1 MGPIV
6 GKSTFL
12 RASRRVALAGIAAAG
27 LSIVMNGCNHTNVR
41 MSKESL
47 SEIRRIEINPSVAIP
62 DKPVVDGAV
71 DVRSNLILGLLTGS
85 SPQPRN
91 VGYEFGAY
99 MDKHGIK
106 MDQIVLRTFRRYL
119 EEQGYFELRED
130 GDATLELAV
139 FRYGFGT
146 PAFDITKNMRSPEL
160 HISATLRSKDST
172 VLSSRHEF
180 LMRGSEF
187 THAHS
192 IQALWGNPRLVERSL
207 EEASCVITY
216 LLLSELHPARPSS
229 DGSPGDEPGGPVC
242 DPVVHIESAI
252 ECKPGVGC
260 VNHKTETWEFRPSR
274 NPKDLRGMCA
284 PDVGCADQ

>member
-1 MGPIV
+1 MLAVPSDGASLTISAVPNRGGFPMKSIA

-85 SPQPRN
+85 SSQPRN

-146 PAFDITKNMRSPEL
+146 PAFDITKNQRNPEL
-160 HISATLRSKDST
+160 FMTATLRSDDST
-172 VLSSRHEF
+172 VLWKKGDF
-180 LMRGSEF
+180 IYMGSAL

-192 IQALWGNPRLVERSL
+192 IQALWENPRLVEKSL
-207 EEASCVITY
+207 EEASCVFAHLI
-216 LLLSELHPARPSS
+216 LPEL
-229 DGSPGDEPGGPVC
+229 GPVRQSLDESPKVPLPIPAC
-242 DPVVHIESAI
+242 DPVFPNS
-252 ECKPGVGC
+252 
-260 VNHKTETWEFRPSR
+260 TTPSER
-274 NPKDLRGMCA
+274 RINCI
-284 PDVGCADQ
+284 PDVGCTYE

>member
-1 MGPIV
+1 MDHACFPLLSPE
-6 GKSTFL
+6 STFL
-12 RASRRVALAGIAAAG
+12 RASRHIAVAA
-27 LSIVMNGCNHTNVR
+27 LSIAMSGCGQVY
-41 MSKESL
+41 MSQES
-47 SEIRRIEINPSVAIP
+47 SRKIKSIEINPIVTVP
-62 DKPVVDGAV
+62 DKPDVDGAV
-71 DVRSNLILGLLTGS
+71 NVGRSLMQDLLSGYS
-85 SPQPRN
+85 SLPRN
-91 VGYEFGAY
+91 VGYQFGAY
-99 MDKHGIK
+99 MDANDVKV
-106 MDQIVLRTFRRYL
+106 DEIVLRTFRRYL
-119 EEQGYFELRED
+119 KEQGHFELRE
-130 GDATLELAV
+130 GADATLELAV
-139 FRYGFGT
+139 IRYGFKM

-160 HISATLRSKDST
+160 HINATLRSKDST

-192 IQALWGNPRLVERSL
+192 IQTLWGNPRLVERSL

-216 LLLSELHPARPSS
+216 LLLSELHPARSSS

-242 DPVVHIESAI
+242 DPVVHVESAI

-274 NPKDLRGMCA
+274 DPKDLRGMCA